1 MKKVTK
7 CLLKITALGAVLG
20 GTFAYLK
27 NKGYITVSHI
37 HNDEDYDDFS
47 CPDHECGSRTY
58 IHVDTDAMK
67 HKAKE
72 VAQDVKEK
80 AQNMAEDLMDE
91 IKDKAEDAYDEAKQ
105 MASNAKENIA
115 SSIEKA
121 WYQASEQ
128 GEKVEEFFNDEK

>member
-1 MKKVTK
+1 
-7 CLLKITALGAVLG
+7 
-20 GTFAYLK
+20 
-27 NKGYITVSHI
+27 
-37 HNDEDYDDFS
+37 
-47 CPDHECGSRTY
+47 
-58 IHVDTDAMK
+58 
-67 HKAKE
+67 
-72 VAQDVKEK
+72 
-80 AQNMAEDLMDE
+80 MDE